1 VLVHLALGYW
11 QYSYFRAAQFDER
24 ISGLIV
30 AVDQAVKTEGLML
43 SQLESVDRLNDYL
56 AQNQGLE
63 RVYRF
68 DKVDRFG
75 GDSKLDAPADTYG

>member
-1 VLVHLALGYW
+1 
-11 QYSYFRAAQFDER
+11 
-24 ISGLIV
+24 
-30 AVDQAVKTEGLML
+30 ML
-43 SQLESVDRLNDYL
+43 SQLESVDRFNDYL